1 MNVYGI
7 NVHIGLTGGLFAA
20 LGPIIGRMGNLNSK
34 IGTVTS
40 SLTKMQSAGL
50 GLAAIGVGAAAA
62 GIGMAKGALAISNA
76 ANDLNAA
83 KTRLLTAGIAPDIA
97 ARYVK
102 QARILRTSALGV
114 ASHERVGLMN
124 DLHSVF
130 GDPNEAIRASRPY
143 MQAFAAY
150 RFQNRDAD
158 PEGKGF
164 NNAAK
169 AVDLGGR
176 AISANGGLDVAK
188 FQSELRLMN
197 AISTYTNGRVTLND
211 QYLFA
216 RGAGIA
222 NKGLTQDGY
231 RNLAPLMEGMGA
243 EKVGTALMTTFQN
256 LIGGSMKRGAVNQL
270 VGAGLVDPNMVRNV
284 GAGSFV
290 LDRGALKGTDQFQS
304 DPAGWVR
311 DVLMPAAFKS
321 QGIGADAS
329 AQQKKD
335 AMMNFISPL
344 KLDRRAKGFL
354 SETAFGMI
362 DGTWERDVKN
372 IRNAEGVDPYSTHL
386 KNSPA
391 ANQAALGTAWGD
403 LKAALGEAAGPALI
417 PLIQNLTMA
426 ITMITTWA
434 EANPEAVGNI
444 VKGLF
449 IFGVALAAFG
459 VVLAIVGVAILAIT
473 FPIVGTGLAI
483 AAAVAA
489 VVAAAAWLMTL
500 DWKAIGLFVVRKFTE
515 IRDTIGRWIGGFVTW
530 MAERIAVLKGIIDS
544 VRSALW
550 DGIKRLFTGLGDWIK
565 NQMAGTPAATA
576 EQQERNQS
584 IPGNTMRGRG
594 GVPDAAGVLR
604 PSSYV
609 GPPPRNGGG
618 QVIHTT
624 VNMDGRAIATQVD
637 RHLASNNRHNTGPTG
652 GDPGLSWSGAE
663 SFA

>member
-7 NVHIGLTGGLFAA
+7 NVNISLTGGLFAA
-20 LGPIIGRMGNLNSK
+20 LGPIIGRMGTLNSK

-50 GLAAIGVGAAAA
+50 GLAAIGVGAMAA
-62 GIGMAKGALAISNA
+62 GVGMAKGALAISNA

-83 KTRLLTAGIAPDIA
+83 KTRLLTAGISPDIA
-97 ARYVK
+97 ARYVQ
-102 QARILRTSALGV
+102 QARNLRTSALGV

-150 RFQNRDAD
+150 RFQNRDQD
-158 PEGKGF
+158 PEGRGF

-176 AISANGGLDVAK
+176 AIGANGGLDVAK

-290 LDRGALKGTDQFQS
+290 LDRGALKGTDQFQR

-311 DVLMPAAFKS
+311 DVLMPAAFQA
-321 QGIGADAS
+321 QGVGADAT

-391 ANQAALGTAWGD
+391 ANQAALGTAWAD
-403 LKAALGEAAGPALI
+403 LKAAFGEAAGPALI

-426 ITMITTWA
+426 INMITTWA

-459 VVLAIVGVAILAIT
+459 LVLAVVGVAILAIT

-500 DWKAIGLFVVRKFTE
+500 DWKAIGLFVVRKFIE
-515 IRDTIGRWIGGFVTW
+515 IRDTISRWITGFVSW
-530 MAERIAVLKGIIDS
+530 MADKIGKLKAIVDS

-550 DGIKRLFTGLGDWIK
+550 NGIKRLFTGLGDWIK

-594 GVPDAAGVLR
+594 GVPDASGVIR

-618 QVIHTT
+618 QVIQTNVH
-624 VNMDGRAIATQVD
+624 MDGRVIATQVD